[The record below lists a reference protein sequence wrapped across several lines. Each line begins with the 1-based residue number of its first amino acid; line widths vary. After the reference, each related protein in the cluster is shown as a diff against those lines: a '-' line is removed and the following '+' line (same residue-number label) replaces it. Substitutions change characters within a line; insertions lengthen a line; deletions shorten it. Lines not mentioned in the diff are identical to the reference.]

1 MVGSTVDPNLYPNDY
16 WDYEELYPTGN
27 GSNEMRLG
35 WIRNKANDPTRKKYF
50 MKLLREENMTASQ
63 PNYGSQKE
71 HNIAG
76 INLIRL
82 PEMYLIMAESLLEK
96 EPDVAL
102 EYFDTFIASR
112 GLMKFKDRGQK
123 LTLEDIDKE
132 RKKEFFGEGQEFYN
146 MKREM
151 RTVYLTASTWATLKG
166 NDEMYTLLIPDSE
179 FEFRYD
185 GNGEDNVE

>member
-1 MVGSTVDPNLYPNDY
+1 
-16 WDYEELYPTGN
+16 
-27 GSNEMRLG
+27 
-35 WIRNKANDPTRKKYF
+35 
-50 MKLLREENMTASQ
+50 MKLLREENMTAGQSG
-63 PNYGSQKE
+63 YGD
-71 HNIAG
+71 NIAG

-82 PEMYLIMAESLLEK
+82 PEMYLIAAEALLEK
-96 EPDVAL
+96 EPEVAL
-102 EYFDTFIASR
+102 EYFDTFIATR

-151 RTVYLTASTWATLKG
+151 RDVYLTAST
-166 NDEMYTLLIPDSE
+166 E

-185 GNGEDNVE
+185 GNGEDNIEQK